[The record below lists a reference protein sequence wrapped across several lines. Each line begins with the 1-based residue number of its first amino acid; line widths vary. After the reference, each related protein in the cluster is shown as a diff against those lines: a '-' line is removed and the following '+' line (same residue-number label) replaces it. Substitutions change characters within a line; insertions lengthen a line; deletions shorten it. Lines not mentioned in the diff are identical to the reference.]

1 VNIRGIAVPDM
12 FYGTAWKESRTP
24 LLVEQALAA
33 GFVAID
39 TANQRKHYD
48 EAAVGRAIATVPRD
62 RLFVQTKF
70 THVAGQD
77 ENVERLPYDPNAP
90 VEAQVAQSFERSL
103 EHLQTDR
110 IDSLILHGPS
120 QRIGL
125 HADDVAAWRGIEALA
140 HRVPLI
146 GASNVTAEQVEAL
159 VAIAR
164 VPPAFVQNR
173 CYASRGW
180 DRDVRAACVRHGI
193 VYQGFSL
200 LTANRDVVQ
209 HDREVRAIAQRY
221 EITTAQLIF
230 AFARRLG
237 MIALTGT
244 TSREH
249 MSQDL
254 ASLTVEIDA
263 RDVEVLEAAGQS

>member
-1 VNIRGIAVPDM
+1 MKLRGIAVPDM
-12 FYGTAWKESRTP
+12 FYGTAWKESRTTM
-24 LLVEQALAA
+24 LVEQALAA

-48 EAAVGRAIATVPRD
+48 EVAVGRAIAAVPRD

-77 ENVERLPYDPNAP
+77 ERLPYDANAP
-90 VEAQVAQSFERSL
+90 VETQVAQSFETSL

-110 IDSLILHGPS
+110 IDSVVLHGPS

-125 HADDVAAWRGIEALA
+125 HADDVAAWRGIEAL
-140 HRVPLI
+140 RVPLI

-180 DRDVRAACVRHGI
+180 DRDVRAVCARHGI
-193 VYQGFSL
+193 AYQGFSL

-209 HDREVRAIAQRY
+209 HDRDVRAIAQRY
-221 EITTAQLIF
+221 GVTTAQLIF

-244 TSREH
+244 TSTEH

-254 ASLTVEIDA
+254 ASLTLELDP